1 MSRKEKRKAE
11 GDGSRVKSR
20 GRGVPRGVSY

>member
-20 GRGVPRGVSY
+20 GRGVQEE